1 MKEIKFNRLTYG
13 VKIYIDNTYII
24 YPHNY
29 LKAEYDENG
38 NINIKT
44 KGTNKI
50 ILSFEKNNIIDVYYK
65 DRLMDEVEYVNK
77 QL

>member
-1 MKEIKFNRLTYG
+1 MNTIKFGKLTYG
-13 VKIYIDNTYII
+13 VKIDIDNTYII

-38 NINIKT
+38 KINIKT
-44 KGTNKI
+44 IGAKKI
-50 ILSFEKNNIIDVYYK
+50 ILLFDRNKIIDVYYK
-65 DRLMDEVEYVNK
+65 DRFLDLVEYINK

>member
-1 MKEIKFNRLTYG
+1 MNTIKFDKLTYV
-13 VKIYIDNTYII
+13 VKIEIDNTYVI

-38 NINIKT
+38 KINVKT
-44 KGTNKI
+44 IGAKKI
-50 ILSFEKNNIIDVYYK
+50 ILSFDKDKIIDVYYK
-65 DRLMDEVEYVNK
+65 DRFMDLVKYINK

>member
-1 MKEIKFNRLTYG
+1 MNTIKFGKLTYE
-13 VKIYIDNTYII
+13 VKIDIDNTYII

-38 NINIKT
+38 KINIKT
-44 KGTNKI
+44 IGAKKI
-50 ILSFEKNNIIDVYYK
+50 ILSFDRNKIIDVYYK
-65 DRLMDEVEYVNK
+65 DRFLDLVEYINK

>member
-13 VKIYIDNTYII
+13 VKIDIDNSYMI

-65 DRLMDEVEYVNK
+65 DRFMDEVEYINK

>member
-13 VKIYIDNTYII
+13 VKIDIDNTYII